1 MTTRNN
7 HRLSR
12 RQLLAAGAGGA
23 WALAGLAS
31 ARAATSP
38 RVATLDW
45 AILETLLAIGANVVA
60 GTELLQYRDVVV
72 TPTIPADVADL
83 GLRGTPNFEVLH
95 AAKPELIFNSNFY
108 AWADDRM
115 RLIAPVESYAI
126 YQHGAGPYQLSE
138 QATIAIGE
146 RLGLAGGHA
155 LVDAT
160 RDKLEAYNAS
170 FRKGD
175 HRPILPINLGDA
187 RHFRVFGSDSMFG
200 EVLTRTGLA
209 NAWPD
214 LTSYSATAPVGIERL
229 AAMPDAWIVLI
240 PPHPA
245 EALAELRQSAFWN
258 ALPSVQQGRVLM
270 LGSINPYGALPA
282 AARFAD
288 LLAGGLDR
296 AWNG

>member
-1 MTTRNN
+1 MTAASA

-12 RQLLAAGAGGA
+12 RQLLAMAGAGV
-23 WALAGLAS
+23 LAGLTP
-31 ARAATSP
+31 ARAATGP

-60 GTELLQYRDVVV
+60 GTELLQFRDVAV
-72 TPTIPADVADL
+72 TPAVPADVADL
-83 GLRGTPNFEVLH
+83 GLRGTPNFEVLY
-95 AAKPELIFNSNFY
+95 AAKPDLIFNSNFY
-108 AWADDRM
+108 AWADERM
-115 RLIAPVESYAI
+115 RLIAPVESHAV
-126 YQHGAGPYQLSE
+126 YQHGASPYQRSE
-138 QATIAIGE
+138 EMTLAIGE
-146 RLGLAGGHA
+146 RLGLPTGRA
-155 LVDAT
+155 LVDAA
-160 RDKLEAYNAS
+160 RAKLDAYRINFS
-170 FRKGD
+170 RGD

-200 EVLTRTGLA
+200 EVLTRTGLT

-229 AAMPDAWIVLI
+229 AAMSEAWIVLI

-245 EALAELRQSAFWN
+245 EAFEELQRSAFWK
-258 ALPSVQQGRVLM
+258 ALPFVQQGRVLL

-282 AARFAD
+282 AERFAD
-288 LLAGGLDR
+288 LLAGGLAR

>member
-1 MTTRNN
+1 MTGT
-7 HRLSR
+7 
-12 RQLLAAGAGGA
+12 AV
-23 WALAGLAS
+23 LAGLTP
-31 ARAATSP
+31 ARAMTSP

-60 GTELLQYRDVVV
+60 GTELLQFRDVAVK
-72 TPTIPADVADL
+72 PAIPARVADL
-83 GLRGTPNFEVLH
+83 GLRGTPNFEVLY
-95 AAKPELIFNSNFY
+95 AAKPDLIFNSNFY

-115 RLIAPVESYAI
+115 RLIAPVESHAV
-126 YQHGAGPYQLSE
+126 YQPGASPYHLSE
-138 QATIAIGE
+138 EMTLAIGE
-146 RLGLAGGHA
+146 RLGLPAARA
-155 LVDAT
+155 LVEAT
-160 RDKLEAYNAS
+160 REKLEVYRDS
-170 FRKGD
+170 FGKGD
-175 HRPILPINLGDA
+175 HRPILPINLGDS

-200 EVLTRTGLA
+200 EVLTRTGLT

-245 EALAELRQSAFWN
+245 EAFAELRQSAFWN
-258 ALPSVQQGRVLM
+258 ALPAVRQGRVLI

-282 AARFAD
+282 AERFAD
-288 LLAGGLDR
+288 LLAGGLNR

>member
-1 MTTRNN
+1 MTGTVV
-7 HRLSR
+7 
-12 RQLLAAGAGGA
+12 
-23 WALAGLAS
+23 LAGLTP
-31 ARAATSP
+31 ARAMTSP

-45 AILETLLAIGANVVA
+45 AILETLLAIGADVVA
-60 GTELLQYRDVVV
+60 GTELLQFRDVAV
-72 TPTIPADVADL
+72 TPAIPTDVTDL
-83 GLRGTPNFEVLH
+83 GLRGTPNFEVLY
-95 AAKPELIFNSNFY
+95 AAKPDLIFNSNFY

-115 RLIAPVESYAI
+115 RLIATVESHAV
-126 YQHGAGPYQLSE
+126 YQPGASPYQLSE
-138 QATIAIGE
+138 EMTLAIGE
-146 RLGLAGGHA
+146 RLGLPAARA
-155 LVDAT
+155 LVEAT
-160 RDKLEAYNAS
+160 REKLEVYRDS
-170 FRKGD
+170 FGKGD
-175 HRPILPINLGDA
+175 HRPILPINLGDS

-200 EVLTRTGLA
+200 EVLTRTGLT

-258 ALPSVQQGRVLM
+258 ALPAVRQGRVLI

-282 AARFAD
+282 AERFAD
-288 LLAGGLDR
+288 LLAGGLNR